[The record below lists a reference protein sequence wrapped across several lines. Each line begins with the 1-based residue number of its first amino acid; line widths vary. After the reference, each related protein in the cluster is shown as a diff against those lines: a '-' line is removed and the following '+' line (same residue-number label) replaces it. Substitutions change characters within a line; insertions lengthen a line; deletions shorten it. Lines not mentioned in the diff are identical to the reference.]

1 MTHRIV
7 SLLPS
12 ATEIV
17 VALGYE
23 SALVGRSHECD
34 VPSSVKRL
42 PICSEP
48 RIDINAPSAVI
59 DQQVKSSLQEALS
72 IFRVINSEL
81 QRLQPTMIITQTQCE
96 VCAVNLKDVEAAVT
110 ELLGLAPTIVPL
122 LPMSLD
128 DIWADIRRVA
138 NSLGASQRGHELVAT
153 LQQLLQ
159 AISARI
165 PRQAMRPRV
174 ACIEW
179 IEPLMSA
186 GNWIP
191 ELVEIAGGECLLA
204 TAGHHSPWLSWP
216 DLITADPDVII
227 VMPCGFDMER
237 TAHEFSTLTSYPEWQ
252 SLRAVRSG
260 RVALADGHLYFNRPG
275 PRVVESA
282 EILAEIL
289 HGPAVS
295 YGHQG
300 HCWRPA
306 SSVIS
311 VTTASVR

>member
-23 SALVGRSHECD
+23 AALVGRSHECD
-34 VPSSVKRL
+34 VPSSVKQL
-42 PICSEP
+42 PVCSEP
-48 RIDINAPSAVI
+48 RIDISAPSPVI
-59 DQQVKSSLQEALS
+59 DQQVKSALRDALS
-72 IFRVINSEL
+72 IFRVLNPEL
-81 QRLQPTMIITQTQCE
+81 QRLRPTMIITQTQCE

-110 ELLGLAPTIVPL
+110 ELIGLTPEIVPL
-122 LPMSLD
+122 LPMSLN
-128 DIWADIRRVA
+128 DIWSDIHKVA
-138 NSLGASQRGHELVAT
+138 TALGASDQGHHLVNN
-153 LQQLLQ
+153 LQQRLLG
-159 AISARI
+159 ISANTARL
-165 PRQAMRPRV
+165 QSRPKV

-191 ELVEIAGGECLLA
+191 ELVEIANGQCLHA
-204 TAGHHSPWLSWP
+204 TAGHHSPWLSWT
-216 DLITADPDVII
+216 DLLASDPDVII
-227 VMPCGFDMER
+227 IMPCGFDLER
-237 TAHEFSTLTSYPEWQ
+237 TEREFSTLTSHPEWQ
-252 SLRAVRSG
+252 SLRAVHNG
-260 RVALADGHLYFNRPG
+260 DVFLADGHLYFNRPG

-289 HGPAVS
+289 HGSTVS

-300 HCWRPA
+300 SGWKRA
-306 SSVIS
+306 E
-311 VTTASVR
+311 